1 MNKAISCK
9 KHPKFFIQWITI
21 LKEGVNFGCIKCLD
35 QINNRRDIIYLPEII
50 ENPSIVIPHLPIN
63 EQYISFYENL
73 DKFSQEQLEKYY
85 GDLETTLH
93 FLCELLK
100 NLIQNGRANLEEFK
114 KKCKEHKEQLYQQFK
129 IQEISELIQEFEQ
142 QQNQDA
148 QDQIEKKL
156 IDLKEKMNQD
166 LMKEQSSIIKK
177 IYNETSL
184 AIDKFNLNCN
194 QQIKDFSNQI
204 NRNIFSL
211 KEFFKKS
218 FVTQNTQKQIFSFF
232 NSSQYARS
240 NEIQLQNQSHTSL
253 IEVDRSN
260 CLFFTNNFPYYFSKI
275 VPQYY
280 LDHIIKQANYY
291 MGKFLSY
298 NNEIQL
304 KAYSIF
310 EPNSQEIVNKKHFWK
325 LNPQLKSNAQL
336 LIFKSNN
343 DGNHIFGYFK
353 ISLVEFIF
361 SYTHNE
367 IYPKKQMI
375 QNPFQNGGF
384 FKNLQS
390 KAQNEIDSFIVGDS
404 DLQIHSNLID
414 GKSML
419 GQEFLWD
426 SQKNDIKQTEY
437 LFGGEKPNIQ
447 ICEVFDF

>member
-1 MNKAISCK
+1 MDYDSKRGCQFWMYKMFRSNQQSQR
-9 KHPKFFIQWITI
+9 HYLFIP
-21 LKEGVNFGCIKCLD
+21 D
-35 QINNRRDIIYLPEII
+35 II
-50 ENPSIVIPHLPIN
+50 ENPNIVIPHLPIN

-73 DKFSQEQLEKYY
+73 DKFSEEQLEKYY

-129 IQEISELIQEFEQ
+129 IQEISELIQEFES

-156 IDLKEKMNQD
+156 IDLKEKMNED
-166 LMKEQSSIIKK
+166 LMKEQNSIIKK

-204 NRNIFSL
+204 NRNISSL

-218 FVTQNTQKQIFSFF
+218 FITQNTQKQIFSLF
-232 NSSQYARS
+232 NSNQYARS
-240 NEIQLQNQSHTSL
+240 SEIQLQNQSHTSL

-260 CLFFTNNFPYYFSKI
+260 CLFFTNNFPYFF
-275 VPQYY
+275 PR
-280 LDHIIKQANYY
+280 
-291 MGKFLSY
+291 F
-298 NNEIQL
+298 
-304 KAYSIF
+304 IF
-310 EPNSQEIVNKKHFWK
+310 EPKSQEIVNKKHFWK

-384 FKNLQS
+384 VKNLQS
-390 KAQNEIDSFIVGDS
+390 KAQTEIDSFIVGDS

-437 LFGGEKPNIQ
+437 LFGGAKPNIQ